1 MRMRHCWLIITLA
14 VSLVMASVAPRAQP
28 RATIPRV
35 GVLEPGFP
43 QMAAEPW
50 TCLNGF
56 RQGLRDLGY
65 VEGHTILLD
74 SRYAEGQAERLPA
87 LAAALIQLAPD
98 VLWTHSIEAAR
109 TIRQVTTA
117 VPIVVGVTGADL
129 VEEGLVT
136 SLARPNGNLTGL
148 ELRDSELLGKR
159 LELLKEAVPTISRV
173 AVLVDPVAR
182 YLAHVPGNIERE
194 AHTLGI
200 QLLRV
205 EATAPADFEGAFA
218 AMVQWRADAL
228 LVPDHALFA
237 IHKQLLLALALQ
249 HRLPTMAGGRPFAEA
264 GSLLAYGAHPRE
276 LCQRSA
282 VLVDKILKGAKPAEL
297 PVEQPTTFDLV
308 INLKTAQALGL
319 TISPTLL
326 FRATEVIK

>member
-1 MRMRHCWLIITLA
+1 MKMLHCWLIITLA

-43 QMAAEPW
+43 QMTAETW

-129 VEEGLVT
+129 VEEG
-136 SLARPNGNLTGL
+136 SSPAWRGPMAI
-148 ELRDSELLGKR
+148 LLGW
-159 LELLKEAVPTISRV
+159 
-173 AVLVDPVAR
+173 
-182 YLAHVPGNIERE
+182 NC
-194 AHTLGI
+194 GI
-200 QLLRV
+200 
-205 EATAPADFEGAFA
+205 ASC
-218 AMVQWRADAL
+218 W
-228 LVPDHALFA
+228 
-237 IHKQLLLALALQ
+237 
-249 HRLPTMAGGRPFAEA
+249 
-264 GSLLAYGAHPRE
+264 GSASS
-276 LCQRSA
+276 C
-282 VLVDKILKGAKPAEL
+282 
-297 PVEQPTTFDLV
+297 
-308 INLKTAQALGL
+308 
-319 TISPTLL
+319 
-326 FRATEVIK
+326 

>member
-1 MRMRHCWLIITLA
+1 MKLLHCWLIITLA

-65 VEGHTILLD
+65 VEDHTILLD

-136 SLARPNGNLTGL
+136 SLARPNGNRTRSASENFMVAMTSACGVPCRHGQTSSITIGHLGADSIRSASLYSGTG
-148 ELRDSELLGKR
+148 S
-159 LELLKEAVPTISRV
+159 T
-173 AVLVDPVAR
+173 
-182 YLAHVPGNIERE
+182 
-194 AHTLGI
+194 
-200 QLLRV
+200 
-205 EATAPADFEGAFA
+205 
-218 AMVQWRADAL
+218 
-228 LVPDHALFA
+228 
-237 IHKQLLLALALQ
+237 
-249 HRLPTMAGGRPFAEA
+249 AGGIGSHGAGVTRAQPHVAGAAQPNLAEFFTSPFERSTTTRTSTPSSESAP
-264 GSLLAYGAHPRE
+264 SRWSTGAPWPYANPDPCGR
-276 LCQRSA
+276 R
-282 VLVDKILKGAKPAEL
+282 
-297 PVEQPTTFDLV
+297 
-308 INLKTAQALGL
+308 
-319 TISPTLL
+319 
-326 FRATEVIK
+326 